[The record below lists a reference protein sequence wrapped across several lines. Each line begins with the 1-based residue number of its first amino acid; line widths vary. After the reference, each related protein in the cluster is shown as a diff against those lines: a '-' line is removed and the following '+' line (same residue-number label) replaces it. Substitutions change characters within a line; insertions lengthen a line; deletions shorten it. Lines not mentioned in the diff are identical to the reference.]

1 MRQKI
6 DFINLSKEIRR
17 KILAMVFNTQGSHI
31 GCSLGVV
38 EILIALYFEILN
50 IDPKHPEKEERDRF
64 VLSKGHACATLYSVL
79 AKRGFFS
86 EQLLE
91 KYCINGSKIAAHST
105 LGSLPG
111 IEATAGSL
119 GHGLPMAAGM
129 ALAAKHKKLTSK
141 IYVLTGDGECMEGS
155 IWEAILFSSH
165 YKLDNLILIIDNND
179 LITLGKISEI
189 TDLYPLDKKLES
201 FGWATVTVN
210 GHNINDII
218 SALKTP
224 HPDKPMAIVAKT
236 VKGKG
241 VSFMENNLEWHG
253 KCPTKEQY
261 ELALNELI

>member
-1 MRQKI
+1 MDKYQSLAK
-6 DFINLSKEIRR
+6 KIRR
-17 KILAMVFNTQGSHI
+17 DILEMTYAVEGSHV
-31 GCSLGVV
+31 GCSLDIV
-38 EILIALYFEILN
+38 EILIALYFNVLHIN
-50 IDPKHPEKEERDRF
+50 PKKPYLTQRDKF
-64 VLSKGHACATLYSVL
+64 ILSKGHACTALYAVL
-79 AKRGFFS
+79 AERGFFPRS
-86 EQLLE
+86 KLKQ
-91 KYCINGSKIAAHST
+91 YASDGSNIAAHVT

-129 ALAAKHKKLTSK
+129 ALAAKHKNLKSK

-165 YKLDNLILIIDNND
+165 YKLDNLTLIIDNND

-189 TDLYPLDKKLES
+189 TDLYPFDKKLES
-201 FGWATVTVN
+201 FGWATITVN

-224 HPDKPMAIVAKT
+224 HPGKPMAIVAKT
-236 VKGKG
+236 IKGKG
-241 VSFMENNLEWHG
+241 ISFMENKLEWHG

-261 ELALNELI
+261 ELALNELT